1 MSAPKHPR
9 HLVTNA
15 FPGGSTTPKV
25 GVVLCELHFCD
36 SRAAPA
42 MLCSRSSIRNWRP
55 VSCCCGSNTEHRTAL
70 VALIS
75 SYPPPASRLNRRF
88 TVWGACLSTTEPSTT
103 TVRAVHWFLRRLG
116 VLCARCHAFS
126 LQHSARFQI
135 DGSSVPCLRKL
146 QERLMT

>member
-42 MLCSRSSIRNWRP
+42 MLCSRRQSAIGGLFHAAAGP
-55 VSCCCGSNTEHRTAL
+55 NTEHRTAL

-88 TVWGACLSTTEPSTT
+88 TVWGACLSTTCGCIRFLPSH
-103 TVRAVHWFLRRLG
+103 VVW
-116 VLCARCHAFS
+116 
-126 LQHSARFQI
+126 
-135 DGSSVPCLRKL
+135 
-146 QERLMT
+146 